1 MLIGRICVLMFCSKD
16 ASIRNYTIEIY
27 NICMIDQS
35 TVNTTVLLVVNRDS
49 NRSIVKYRI
58 VKSDDAGL
66 NSAANINSL
75 KTGGAPC

>member
-1 MLIGRICVLMFCSKD
+1 MFCLKD

-35 TVNTTVLLVVNRDS
+35 IVNTTVLLVVNRDS

-66 NSAANINSL
+66 NSAASINSL